1 MTILVGYI
9 PSPEGEAAL
18 EHGIAEAR
26 LRGERLLVLN
36 TSSSEKLV
44 DDRRLY
50 DDQVP
55 ELERRLQAA
64 GVDAEVRVDATTAPA
79 AEAILAQA
87 AEADVSLIVIGLR
100 RRTPTGKLIFG
111 STAQSVLL
119 GADCPVLAV
128 KAVSA

>member
-1 MTILVGYI
+1 VTILVGYI

-36 TSSSEKLV
+36 SASSEKLV
-44 DDRRLY
+44 DNRRVY
-50 DDQVP
+50 DDQLP
-55 ELERRLQAA
+55 ELQQRLKSA
-64 GVDAEVRVDATTAPA
+64 GVEAEVRASITAVPA
-79 AEAILAQA
+79 AESLLSQA
-87 AEADVSLIVIGLR
+87 ADADVSLIVIGVR

-119 GADCPVLAV
+119 GAACPVLAV
-128 KAVSA
+128 KAPRG